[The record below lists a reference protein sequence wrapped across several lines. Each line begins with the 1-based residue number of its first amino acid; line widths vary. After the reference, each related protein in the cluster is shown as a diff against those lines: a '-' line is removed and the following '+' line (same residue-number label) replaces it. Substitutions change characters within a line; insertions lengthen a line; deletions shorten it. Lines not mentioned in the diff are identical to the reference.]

1 MTTDRNDFAD
11 HTFSTLPPGYRGW
24 ALPCKD
30 DPAAVWVWLSPEEM
44 TGLTP
49 EEAAHKAEF
58 TLGDDRIFMAQHRAC
73 KDAWKHYEAAK
84 PRAPA
89 GSIATRLRA
98 AADDLTFSGR
108 PDPHDDKALLRE
120 AAAVL
125 DSPDL
130 RLLKD
135 ANAEW
140 QEFGQWLVTTFQPG
154 AVEPAAVLCPGG
166 EYESGA
172 AFCRRVLQM
181 ALERGAFHWASPTP
195 LWHERQDGKRP
206 DKSGG
211 LAENLDACAVAV
223 QALAIR
229 EDGKIDPETIV
240 GTVRTLQP
248 LLGYARIAARL
259 LAGRGDVQLDDPLG
273 DLVDRFGAALL
284 AKLRKAA
291 DERGLHDHPWLKDD
305 WHEDLV
311 KQMYEHAHKGDPRD
325 VAAYCAFAW
334 HHGWSL
340 KLRPDGFQDL
350 VRAESLALSTYV
362 AETFREGAV
371 DEASVAELD
380 LRVPLATTV
389 LRLLKLAVSRGAFA
403 PGQHIQTEQGPMLLM
418 ASQLRP
424 VLVETAQNARIMA
437 GNLIGARQYGPEVMQ
452 AALASAA
459 TLLDEIAETLE
470 PVREDRGREMC
481 ADDFACTGDVAPGA
495 EAVDTRF
502 LELFYLSGPRV
513 GLRFEGLPDL
523 YVPDADAHAIAA
535 TLLAGGEPAAPSWK
549 LITRAAEY
557 FGQRIHVDGVAGKLV
572 LTDSGTY
579 YKAGPGRSRAE
590 LAQDIRVA
598 VARLRALTLLPE
610 DARRVTEVAGQLEAF
625 AAAMSPVRED
635 TSPDTDPS
643 PTGQARAEFFRALQ
657 DRGADRG
664 PTSSEPEQDPAAR
677 LLPRP
682 A

>member
-240 GTVRTLQP
+240 GTVR
-248 LLGYARIAARL
+248 
-259 LAGRGDVQLDDPLG
+259 
-273 DLVDRFGAALL
+273 
-284 AKLRKAA
+284 
-291 DERGLHDHPWLKDD
+291 
-305 WHEDLV
+305 
-311 KQMYEHAHKGDPRD
+311 
-325 VAAYCAFAW
+325 
-334 HHGWSL
+334 
-340 KLRPDGFQDL
+340 
-350 VRAESLALSTYV
+350 
-362 AETFREGAV
+362 
-371 DEASVAELD
+371 
-380 LRVPLATTV
+380 
-389 LRLLKLAVSRGAFA
+389 
-403 PGQHIQTEQGPMLLM
+403 
-418 ASQLRP
+418 
-424 VLVETAQNARIMA
+424 
-437 GNLIGARQYGPEVMQ
+437 
-452 AALASAA
+452 
-459 TLLDEIAETLE
+459 
-470 PVREDRGREMC
+470 
-481 ADDFACTGDVAPGA
+481 A

-557 FGQRIHVDGVAGKLV
+557 FGQWIHVDGVAGKLV

>member
-1 MTTDRNDFAD
+1 MTT
-11 HTFSTLPPGYRGW
+11 
-24 ALPCKD
+24 
-30 DPAAVWVWLSPEEM
+30 
-44 TGLTP
+44 TP
-49 EEAAHKAEF
+49 E
-58 TLGDDRIFMAQHRAC
+58 TL
-73 KDAWKHYEAAK
+73 
-84 PRAPA
+84 
-89 GSIATRLRA
+89 STRLRA

-130 RLLKD
+130 RLL
-135 ANAEW
+135 
-140 QEFGQWLVTTFQPG
+140 
-154 AVEPAAVLCPGG
+154 
-166 EYESGA
+166 
-172 AFCRRVLQM
+172 
-181 ALERGAFHWASPTP
+181 
-195 LWHERQDGKRP
+195 
-206 DKSGG
+206 
-211 LAENLDACAVAV
+211 
-223 QALAIR
+223 
-229 EDGKIDPETIV
+229 
-240 GTVRTLQP
+240 
-248 LLGYARIAARL
+248 
-259 LAGRGDVQLDDPLG
+259 
-273 DLVDRFGAALL
+273 
-284 AKLRKAA
+284 
-291 DERGLHDHPWLKDD
+291 
-305 WHEDLV
+305 
-311 KQMYEHAHKGDPRD
+311 
-325 VAAYCAFAW
+325 
-334 HHGWSL
+334 
-340 KLRPDGFQDL
+340 
-350 VRAESLALSTYV
+350 TYV

-424 VLVETAQNARIMA
+424 VLAETAQNARIMA

-495 EAVDTRF
+495 EAIDTRF

-590 LAQDIRVA
+590 LAQDIRAA
-598 VARLRALTLLPE
+598 VGKLRALTLLPE
-610 DARRVTEVAGQLEAF
+610 DARLVTEIAGQLEAF

-635 TSPDTDPS
+635 TSDVDPS
-643 PTGQARAEFFRALQ
+643 PTGQARRALQ
-657 DRGADRG
+657 RLGPTVAGVGGSIKLAAAIGIGPACGLSIDEFRPLLAAWNEASTPRWTDEAIEVRLRDRYEQHKADFFADIPTTG
-664 PTSSEPEQDPAAR
+664 PTSSEPEQDPPAR

>member
-195 LWHERQDGKRP
+195 LWHERQDGKAPRQVGRP
-206 DKSGG
+206 RREPGRLRG
-211 LAENLDACAVAV
+211 RCA
-223 QALAIR
+223 
-229 EDGKIDPETIV
+229 
-240 GTVRTLQP
+240 
-248 LLGYARIAARL
+248 
-259 LAGRGDVQLDDPLG
+259 
-273 DLVDRFGAALL
+273 GA
-284 AKLRKAA
+284 
-291 DERGLHDHPWLKDD
+291 
-305 WHEDLV
+305 
-311 KQMYEHAHKGDPRD
+311 GDPRGWGRSTRRRSSGPCAPCSRYSAMPASRRACWRV
-325 VAAYCAFAW
+325 VATS
-334 HHGWSL
+334 SL
-340 KLRPDGFQDL
+340 TIRLGT
-350 VRAESLALSTYV
+350 SST
-362 AETFREGAV
+362 
-371 DEASVAELD
+371 
-380 LRVPLATTV
+380 
-389 LRLLKLAVSRGAFA
+389 
-403 PGQHIQTEQGPMLLM
+403 
-418 ASQLRP
+418 
-424 VLVETAQNARIMA
+424 
-437 GNLIGARQYGPEVMQ
+437 
-452 AALASAA
+452 ASARRCSPSSA
-459 TLLDEIAETLE
+459 RRPTSA
-470 PVREDRGREMC
+470 
-481 ADDFACTGDVAPGA
+481 ACTT
-495 EAVDTRF
+495 TRG
-502 LELFYLSGPRV
+502 SR
-513 GLRFEGLPDL
+513 
-523 YVPDADAHAIAA
+523 
-535 TLLAGGEPAAPSWK
+535 T
-549 LITRAAEY
+549 T
-557 FGQRIHVDGVAGKLV
+557 
-572 LTDSGTY
+572 GT
-579 YKAGPGRSRAE
+579 K
-590 LAQDIRVA
+590 
-598 VARLRALTLLPE
+598 
-610 DARRVTEVAGQLEAF
+610 
-625 AAAMSPVRED
+625 
-635 TSPDTDPS
+635 TS
-643 PTGQARAEFFRALQ
+643 
-657 DRGADRG
+657 
-664 PTSSEPEQDPAAR
+664 
-677 LLPRP
+677 
-682 A
+682 

>member
-389 LRLLKLAVSRGAFA
+389 LRLLKLAASRGAFA
-403 PGQHIQTEQGPMLLM
+403 PGQHIQTEQGSMLLM
-418 ASQLRP
+418 QGEVIDAEFADFEE
-424 VLVETAQNARIMA
+424 VEIAAKDICAGDRWIDAEGTRWHISDTWKTERGNWAANAREVKDDVFGPA
-437 GNLIGARQYGPEVMQ
+437 AREC
-452 AALASAA
+452 
-459 TLLDEIAETLE
+459 IAE
-470 PVREDRGREMC
+470 
-481 ADDFACTGDVAPGA
+481 
-495 EAVDTRF
+495 
-502 LELFYLSGPRV
+502 
-513 GLRFEGLPDL
+513 
-523 YVPDADAHAIAA
+523 
-535 TLLAGGEPAAPSWK
+535 WK
-549 LITRAAEY
+549 
-557 FGQRIHVDGVAGKLV
+557 
-572 LTDSGTY
+572 
-579 YKAGPGRSRAE
+579 
-590 LAQDIRVA
+590 
-598 VARLRALTLLPE
+598 PE
-610 DARRVTEVAGQLEAF
+610 DLVTVERE
-625 AAAMSPVRED
+625 PVRED

-643 PTGQARAEFFRALQ
+643 PTGQARRALQ
-657 DRGADRG
+657 RLGPTVAGVGGSIKLAAAIGIGPACGLSIDEFRPLLAAWNEAGTPRWNDEAIDVQLRDRYEQHKADFFADIPTTG